1 MTQSASLPRLGS
13 EFDAFL
19 FASIGDDKNG
29 MLLSVLS
36 ALARL
41 DIDPWQEAASLAG
54 LPGGRAIE
62 RLSSLIAA
70 LPGRAAT
77 YPDSGTTAARLIA
90 LLPAGTNSVARPAVG
105 ISAKSAPSGPKAVI
119 GMLAINVFFFLMV
132 MGAQWMATSHR
143 PPPQIAEGPA
153 AISRP
158 VGPQPSGTQSK
169 ATQPAPTP
177 GD

>member
-19 FASIGDDKNG
+19 FAPIGDDNNG

-41 DIDPWQEAASLAG
+41 DVDPWQEAASLAG

-62 RLSSLIAA
+62 RLSSLISA

-90 LLPAGTNSVARPAVG
+90 LLPSSTAAIARPGGG
-105 ISAKSAPSGPKAVI
+105 ILGWSAPADPRAVI
-119 GMLAINVFFFLMV
+119 GMLAVNVFFFLLV
-132 MGAQWMATSHR
+132 MGAQWMATSHQ

-153 AISRP
+153 AASRP
-158 VGPQPSGTQSK
+158 VGSLAPGTQPK
-169 ATQPAPTP
+169 AAQ
-177 GD
+177 DK